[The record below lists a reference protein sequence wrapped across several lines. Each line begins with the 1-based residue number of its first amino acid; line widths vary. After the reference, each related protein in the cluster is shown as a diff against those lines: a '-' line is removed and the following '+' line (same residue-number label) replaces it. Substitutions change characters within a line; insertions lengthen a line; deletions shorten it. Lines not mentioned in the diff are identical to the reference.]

1 MTDKTMVMS
10 ARIPLKTKL
19 ALSDVDLRKLL
30 ENIAEL
36 RECGAIEIVGNEI
49 VLPEIQEENGWGEI
63 EDICHDRN
71 IRLEDARKKIKQM
84 LRNG

>member
-10 ARIPLKTKL
+10 VRIPLKTKL
-19 ALSDVDLRKLL
+19 ALSDIDLRKLL

-49 VLPEIQEENGWGEI
+49 VLPEIKGDDGWGEI

-71 IRLEDARKKIKQM
+71 IRIEDAQKKIKQM

>member
-1 MTDKTMVMS
+1 MPSKDTKVIS
-10 ARIPLKTKL
+10 IRVPNRIEFEDISLAKL
-19 ALSDVDLRKLL
+19 IV
-30 ENIAEL
+30 NIYEL
-36 RECGAIEIVGNEI
+36 WKCGAIEIVENEL
-49 VLPEIQEENGWGEI
+49 VLPEIKEDDGWGEI

>member
-36 RECGAIEIVGNEI
+36 RECGAIEVVNNEI
-49 VLPEIQEENGWGEI
+49 VLPEIKEDDGWGEI
-63 EDICHDRN
+63 EDICHERN
-71 IRLEDARKKIKQM
+71 ISIEVARKKIKQM
-84 LRNG
+84 LYNG

>member
-19 ALSDVDLRKLL
+19 ELSDVDLRKLL

-36 RECGAIEIVGNEI
+36 RECGAIEIVENEL
-49 VLPEIQEENGWGEI
+49 VLPEIKEDDGWGEI

-71 IRLEDARKKIKQM
+71 IKIADAQKKIKQI

>member
-1 MTDKTMVMS
+1 MVMS

-36 RECGAIEIVGNEI
+36 RECGAIEVVNNENNDKSNTLI
-49 VLPEIQEENGWGEI
+49 NLLNVL
-63 EDICHDRN
+63 
-71 IRLEDARKKIKQM
+71 
-84 LRNG
+84 

>member
-36 RECGAIEIVGNEI
+36 RECGAIEVVNNEI
-49 VLPEIQEENGWGEI
+49 VLPEIENGLNMDGFYEVCHEKNI
-63 EDICHDRN
+63 EPQKALDKCV
-71 IRLEDARKKIKQM
+71 QM
-84 LRNG
+84 LWR

>member
-1 MTDKTMVMS
+1 MPSKDTKVIS
-10 ARIPLKTKL
+10 IRVPNRIEFEDISLAKL
-19 ALSDVDLRKLL
+19 IV
-30 ENIAEL
+30 NVYEL
-36 RECGAIEIVGNEI
+36 WKCGAIEIVENEL
-49 VLPEIQEENGWGEI
+49 VLPEIKEDDGWGEI

>member
-19 ALSDVDLRKLL
+19 ALSDIDLRKLL

-36 RECGAIEIVGNEI
+36 RECGAIEIVGNEL
-49 VLPEIQEENGWGEI
+49 VLPDIQEENGWGEI
-63 EDICHDRN
+63 EDICHERN
-71 IRLEDARKKIKQM
+71 ISIEVARKKIKQM
-84 LRNG
+84 LYNG

>member
-1 MTDKTMVMS
+1 MPSKDTKVIS
-10 ARIPLKTKL
+10 IRVPNRIEFEDISLAKL
-19 ALSDVDLRKLL
+19 IVNIYELRK
-30 ENIAEL
+30 
-36 RECGAIEIVGNEI
+36 CGAIEIVENEL
-49 VLPEIQEENGWGEI
+49 VLPEIKEDDGWGEI